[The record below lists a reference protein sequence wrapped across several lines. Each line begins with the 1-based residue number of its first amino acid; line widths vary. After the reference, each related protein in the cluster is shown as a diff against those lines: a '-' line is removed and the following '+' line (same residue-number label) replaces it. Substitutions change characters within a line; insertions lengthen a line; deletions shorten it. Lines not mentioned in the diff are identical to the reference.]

1 MSENNRIK
9 RKRPG
14 SPPGVLVHVGRKKMQ
29 SVDIQAFDFGRDNL
43 EEAHGITADE
53 ALKYRDTQNVSW
65 VNIDGLHDV
74 DIIRTIGSHY
84 HIHALNL
91 EDVLDTNHRPK
102 IDDMEDY
109 IYVSLKMLTINPA
122 DRRVALEHISILL
135 GETWVLSFQ
144 EIPGDIFEPIRERLR
159 AGKGR
164 MRKMGADY
172 FAYALMDSIVD
183 HYFVVVEELGARIEI
198 LDEAILQRPSPK
210 TLQEI
215 HSLKNELITVRKSVW
230 PMRDIVA
237 GLARNEG
244 KLIRPETEVF
254 IKDLYDHVIQ
264 LIDTV
269 EIYRD
274 LVGGLFDIYLSSIS
288 NRTNEIIR
296 VLTVTTSIFI
306 PLTFIVGVYGM
317 NFHYFPELEWKY
329 GYPMIWLVM
338 LSMAG
343 GMLIL
348 FRKRGWI

>member
-1 MSENNRIK
+1 MNDFTKMK

-29 SVDIQAFDFGRDNL
+29 NVEIQAFDFSPEQI
-43 EEAHGITADE
+43 EELQDITAE
-53 ALKYRDTQNVSW
+53 ESLRFRDTKNVSW

-74 DIIRTIGSHY
+74 NVIRTIGSHY
-84 HIHALNL
+84 HIHPLNM

-102 IDDMEDY
+102 LDDMEDY
-109 IYVSLKMLTINPA
+109 IYVSLKMLTINPSNK
-122 DRRVALEHISILL
+122 RVAQEHISILL
-135 GETWVLSFQ
+135 GESWVLSFQ
-144 EIPGDIFEPIRERLR
+144 EIPGDIFDPIRERLR

-164 MRKMGADY
+164 MRRMGADY

-198 LDEAILQRPSPK
+198 LDEAILERPSPN

-215 HSLKNELITVRKSVW
+215 HSLKNELISVRKAVW
-230 PMRDIVA
+230 PLRDIVS
-237 GLARNEG
+237 GLERNEC
-244 KLIRPETEVF
+244 KLIRPETTVF

-269 EIYRD
+269 EVYRD

-288 NRTNEIIR
+288 NRTNEVIR

-329 GYPMIWLVM
+329 GYPLIWLVM
-338 LSMAG
+338 IGLAS
-343 GMLIL
+343 GMIYF